1 MNEKIACTLPLSRW
15 EGERGT
21 YHLVTVNGQEA
32 EVIAMHERLHR
43 LECGVRRGFGSVKVM
58 ARVGETQWKT
68 SAFPQNRKA
77 EWVVLVS
84 KKVMR
89 AENLAAG
96 DPVAIE
102 LELL

>member
-15 EGERGT
+15 KGERGT

-32 EVIAMHERLHR
+32 EAIAMHERLHR